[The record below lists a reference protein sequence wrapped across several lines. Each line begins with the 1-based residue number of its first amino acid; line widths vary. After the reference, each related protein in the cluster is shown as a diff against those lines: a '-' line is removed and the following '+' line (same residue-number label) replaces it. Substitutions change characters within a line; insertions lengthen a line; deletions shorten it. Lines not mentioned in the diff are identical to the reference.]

1 MSARMLKTLVFVS
14 TIQLLV
20 AGYAHAGWLSHLF
33 ASNGQ
38 YANTKYSIVLVGGFF
53 AFDSMLGIEYFYGI
67 ADDLRKYGAN
77 VYETD
82 VSEFHN
88 NEFRGEELLREIE
101 DYLAI
106 TGYEKVNV
114 IAHSQG
120 SATARYVASARP
132 DLIAS
137 ITSVHGMNRG
147 TYMAD
152 SVRGIIPAGS
162 IQETLLEAV
171 TNFVGGPLWG
181 FISGDEHQQRQ
192 SAIEVMNSSN
202 TEAAQV
208 FNRLHTAGL
217 PSEPCGRKGAHNV
230 NGVRY
235 WSWGGA
241 GGRFG
246 ANTNPLDILD
256 DVLFSVTPYLF
267 PKGVEH
273 DGVVQLCSQYLGKPI
288 RHDYYHNHIDAVN
301 HFLGVTGVAVKPKTL
316 YRNHANR
323 LKKAGL

>member
-1 MSARMLKTLVFVS
+1 MLARMFRTLILTS
-14 TIQLLV
+14 LIQFLIV
-20 AGYAHAGWLSHLF
+20 GSAQAGWFSNLF
-33 ASNGQ
+33 SSNDH
-38 YANTKYSIVLVGGFF
+38 YADTKYPIVLVGGFF

-67 ADDLRKYGAN
+67 ADDLRKHGAE

-88 NEFRGEELLREIE
+88 NVFRGEELLREIE

-106 TGYEKVNV
+106 SGYQKVNI

-147 TYMAD
+147 TYLAD
-152 SVRGIIPAGS
+152 SVRGFIPEGS
-162 IQETLLEAV
+162 LQETLLEAV

-181 FISGDEHQQRQ
+181 FISGDEHEQRQ

-202 TEAAQV
+202 TVAAQA
-208 FNRLHTAGL
+208 FNQVHTAAL
-217 PSEPCGRKGAHNV
+217 PSGSCGKKGAHKV

-246 ANTNPLDILD
+246 ANTNPLDLLD

-267 PKGVEH
+267 PKGVAH

-288 RHDYYHNHIDAVN
+288 RHNYYHNHIDSVN
-301 HFLGVTGVAVKPKTL
+301 HFMGIIGLAVKPKTL